1 MRMGPHVVKIVRAAP
16 STARDRMS
24 TELIRANKPIM
35 EPTMAKPSATIII
48 FFAPKRCARFPA
60 GMATKMLAK
69 VKIDISH
76 DAVVAS
82 IENCAMIDVMMVGI
96 LYWMSATATPENNR
110 TTPTKMGF
118 WYLKLPPVS
127 FGAEDVAGSF
137 DIVAPH
143 PMRLA
148 FVACRA
154 PI

>member
-1 MRMGPHVVKIVRAAP
+1 
-16 STARDRMS
+16 
-24 TELIRANKPIM
+24 M

-48 FFAPKRCARFPA
+48 FFVPLRCARFPA

-148 FVACRA
+148 FAVCRA